1 MANIVASHKKQ
12 ELKKVHPMTE
22 TLAVSDKSR
31 LRRMHERAHFDRA
44 TINAIL
50 DSQPMCSVGYVIDG
64 APFVTPTLQWRE
76 GNHVYWHGSSASRAL
91 RKSLGTEV
99 CLSVAI
105 LDGFVLARSG
115 MHHSVNS
122 RSVTL
127 FGTAFKVEDPDEK
140 LTKLAHFVDG
150 LFPGRYASLRPDH
163 AQDLKATTVLGMEI
177 TEGSAKIRTGDPSDD
192 EVDYALPIWAGVIP
206 VRTVVGEP
214 IADPRNLEGVE
225 IPGHVSSFQYGARQA

>member
-1 MANIVASHKKQ
+1 
-12 ELKKVHPMTE
+12 MTE
-22 TLAVSDKSR
+22 TLPVSEKSR
-31 LRRMHERAHFDRA
+31 LRRMHERAHFDCA
-44 TINAIL
+44 TVNEIL
-50 DSQPMCSVGYVIDG
+50 DAQPMCSVGYVIDG

-91 RKSLGTEV
+91 RSSLDAEV

-127 FGTAFKVEDPDEK
+127 FGTAFKVENPQEK
-140 LTKLAHFVDG
+140 LKKLARFVDG
-150 LFPGRYASLRPDH
+150 LFPDRYASLRPDY

-177 TEGSAKIRTGDPSDD
+177 AEGSAKIRTGGPSDD
-192 EVDYALPIWAGVIP
+192 EADYALPIWAGVIP
-206 VRTVVGEP
+206 VHTTVGAP
-214 IADPRNLEGVE
+214 IADARNLEGLE
-225 IPGHVSSFQYGARQA
+225 IPDHVTLFRYGSQRA